1 MVRLYDVEVSG
12 NRLVEKNLVF
22 FGYTAELSPELII
35 IVHLR
40 KRSEQSV
47 VGPEL

>member
-22 FGYTAELSPELII
+22 LGTQQNC
-35 IVHLR
+35 R
-40 KRSEQSV
+40 RSSS
-47 VGPEL
+47 